1 MSPAAIEQAARRGFD
16 AFNKG
21 EMEAIDEACAPDVVN
36 HDPADPEDV
45 RGTAAL
51 KERVKGYRTAM
62 SDLEV
67 TIDELIVAD
76 DKVVTRWRAR
86 GTNDG
91 ELLGMPATGRKM
103 EITGMTIDH
112 FDADGRIAESWD
124 QWDNAGFMQ
133 QLGISPEALAQ
144 AG

>member
-1 MSPAAIEQAARRGFD
+1 MSPAAIEQAARRVFD

-21 EMEAIDEACAPDVVN
+21 EMEAIDEACAPDVVS
-36 HDPADPEDV
+36 HDPAEAADM

-67 TIDELIVAD
+67 TVDELIVAD
-76 DKVVTRWRAR
+76 DKVVTRWRAH

-91 ELLGMPATGRKM
+91 ELLGMEPTGRKM
-103 EITGMTIDH
+103 EITGITIDH

-124 QWDNAGFMQ
+124 QWDNAGFVQ
-133 QLGISPEALAQ
+133 QLGISPEALAE